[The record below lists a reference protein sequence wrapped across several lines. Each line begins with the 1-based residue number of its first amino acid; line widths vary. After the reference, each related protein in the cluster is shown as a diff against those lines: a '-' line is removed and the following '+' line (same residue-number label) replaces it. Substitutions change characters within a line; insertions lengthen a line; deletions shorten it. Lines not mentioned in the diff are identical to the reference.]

1 MNCVECGV
9 AKLSAEFPSL
19 PHAVGLTPLRRTCLG
34 CIVATIDS
42 TPLPTGVDAD
52 LLRRQLA
59 RTSGAGEFE
68 ALAEAAAY
76 ARANVQYVTVRIASG
91 RTANVNLPESKL
103 IRDLRREVAR
113 ALEVPHRGLRLLL
126 GGIELKGRQAG
137 GATTIADYGVTPGA
151 QLHAIIAFSKYAGQ
165 NRIAGAA
172 LDRYGNAAGT
182 EYDLTVDGAFEG
194 MAIVVLQLY
203 YGEGFDFAL
212 PGAALRKKGFRV
224 EIHRGDAVPNP
235 MALREALSRE
245 DVTQFWLIS
254 DNRAHLNDGH
264 IAVIRDFWEAG
275 HGLYIWGDNDPF
287 FVDANAVTGKLLGVH
302 QRGNVQGDQVVR
314 VSAAGP
320 GVRPHEISTGVT
332 TVYEGITIATVDASP
347 RVKPLIVGSA
357 NNVVC
362 AYSEEDGKRILIDGG
377 FTRLFCKWDS
387 AGTERYIVNAA
398 GWLVNFDHFD

>member
-1 MNCVECGV
+1 MV
-9 AKLSAEFPSL
+9 KLSAEFPSL
-19 PHAVGLTPLRRTCLG
+19 PLTVGSTPLRRTCLG
-34 CIVATIDS
+34 CVVATIDS

-59 RTSGAGEFE
+59 RTSGTGEFG
-68 ALAEAAAY
+68 ALAEAAAS
-76 ARANVQYVTVRIASG
+76 ARANVQYVMVRNASG
-91 RTANVNLPESKL
+91 GTANVNLPESNL

-126 GGIELKGRQAG
+126 GGTELKGRKEG
-137 GATTIADYGVTPGA
+137 RMSTIMDYGVVPGA

-165 NRIAGAA
+165 NHIAGAA
-172 LDRYGNAAGT
+172 LDHYGNAAGN
-182 EYDLTVDGAFEG
+182 EYDLTVDGAFDG
-194 MAIVVLQLY
+194 MAVVILALYGCDLSKPRDALQQ
-203 YGEGFDFAL
+203 
-212 PGAALRKKGFRV
+212 KGFRV
-224 EIHRGDAVPNP
+224 EIHTHGAVPSP
-235 MALREALSRE
+235 DALRAVLSRE

-254 DNRAHLNDGH
+254 DRCAHLNDNH
-264 IAVIRDFWEAG
+264 VAVIRDFWEAG
-275 HGLYIWGDNDPF
+275 HGLYIWGDNAPF
-287 FVDANAVTGKLLGVH
+287 YVDADAVTRKLIGVE
-302 QRGNVQGDQVVR
+302 QRGDVIGDQVVR
-314 VSAAGP
+314 VSADGP

-377 FTRLFCKWDS
+377 FTRLFHKWDS
-387 AGTERYIVNAA
+387 AGTARYIVNAA